1 MVQCQD
7 ITKKYHSGRGEML
20 ALRGVSFSVAP
31 ASMLAIVGKSGSGKT
46 TLLNC
51 MGGLDRPD
59 SGRVLYEGRDLH
71 SLSSRELSLFLRHD
85 MGFVFQFGNML
96 SYLTVFENI
105 AFPLTLNNMTS
116 REIKH
121 RAEEL
126 LERIGLPD
134 VGPALVHE
142 LSGGEVQRVA
152 VARALAHRP
161 KLLLADEP
169 TASLDSTTGRS
180 LIDLM
185 FSMGRESGCT
195 MVLSTHD
202 TEIMDLA
209 DQCISIRD
217 GMVQEK
223 E

>member
-1 MVQCQD
+1 
-7 ITKKYHSGRGEML
+7 
-20 ALRGVSFSVAP
+20 
-31 ASMLAIVGKSGSGKT
+31 
-46 TLLNC
+46 
-51 MGGLDRPD
+51 
-59 SGRVLYEGRDLH
+59 
-71 SLSSRELSLFLRHD
+71 

-105 AFPLTLNNMTS
+105 AFPLTLNNMKG

-134 VGPALVHE
+134 AGPALVHE

-202 TEIMDLA
+202 TEVIDLA

>member
-7 ITKKYHSGRGEML
+7 ITKKYNSGRGEMY

-31 ASMLAIVGKSGSGKT
+31 AARVVIVGKSGSGKT

-51 MGGLDRPD
+51 MGGLDQPD
-59 SGRVLYEGRDLH
+59 SGRVLYGGRDLH
-71 SLSSRELSLFLRHD
+71 SFSPRELSLFLRHEA
-85 MGFVFQFGNML
+85 GFVFQFGNLL
-96 SYLTVFENI
+96 SYLSVFENI
-105 AFPLTLNNMTS
+105 SFPLTLNGMTKP
-116 REIKH
+116 EKKH
-121 RAEEL
+121 RTQQL
-126 LERIGLPD
+126 LERIGLSD
-134 VGPALVHE
+134 AGPALPHE

-169 TASLDSTTGRS
+169 TASLDSATGRS

-185 FSMGRESGCT
+185 FSMGKENMCT

-202 TEIMDLA
+202 TEVIDLA
-209 DQCISIRD
+209 DQCIRICD
-217 GMVQEK
+217 GRVQEK

>member
-1 MVQCQD
+1 MLQCQD
-7 ITKKYHSGRGEML
+7 ITKKYISGRGEMY
-20 ALRGVSFSVAP
+20 ALRNVSFDAAP
-31 ASMLAIVGKSGSGKT
+31 AAMLVIVGKSGSGKT

-59 SGRVLYEGRDLH
+59 SGRVLYEGRDLQG
-71 SLSSRELSLFLRHD
+71 LSQRELSLFLRREP
-85 MGFVFQFGNML
+85 GFVFQFGNML

-105 AFPLTLNNMTS
+105 AFPLTLNGMTKP
-116 REIKH
+116 EKKH
-121 RAEEL
+121 RTQQL
-126 LERIGLPD
+126 LERIGLSD
-134 VGPALVHE
+134 AGPALPHE

-152 VARALAHRP
+152 VARALAHGP

-169 TASLDSTTGRS
+169 TASLDTATGKS
-180 LIDLM
+180 LVKLM
-185 FSMGRESGCT
+185 FEMGRESGCT

-202 TEIMDLA
+202 TEVIYLA
-209 DQCISIRD
+209 DQCIRIRD

>member
-7 ITKKYHSGRGEML
+7 ITKKYNSGRGEMY

-31 ASMLAIVGKSGSGKT
+31 AARVVIVGKSGSGKT

-51 MGGLDRPD
+51 MGGLDQPD
-59 SGRVLYEGRDLH
+59 SGKVLYGGRDLH
-71 SLSSRELSLFLRHD
+71 SLSRRELSLFLRHEA
-85 MGFVFQFGNML
+85 GFVFQFGNLL
-96 SYLTVFENI
+96 SYLSVFENI
-105 AFPLTLNNMTS
+105 SFPLTLNAMAA
-116 REIKH
+116 REKKH
-121 RAEEL
+121 RVAEL

-134 VGPALVHE
+134 AGPALPHE

-169 TASLDSTTGRS
+169 TASLDSATGRS

-185 FSMGRESGCT
+185 FSMGKENGCT

-202 TEIMDLA
+202 TEVIDLA
-209 DQCISIRD
+209 DQCIRIRD
-217 GMVQEK
+217 GRVQES